1 MQPIEKS
8 FEVKNIDNKIILTY
22 CNLYHELNKKGLK
35 IPDADLLIAATAI
48 TYNMSLKTK
57 DKHFERLK
65 ESGLI
70 LER

>member
-1 MQPIEKS
+1 MIEES

-22 CNLYHELNKKGLK
+22 CDLYHELNKKGLK

-48 TYNMSLKTK
+48 SYNMPLKTE
-57 DKHFERLK
+57 DEHFERLK
-65 ESGLI
+65 EFDLI